1 MKKLL
6 LVLLPVLIC
15 GIWSC
20 GGGNT
25 VDDSG
30 KNVYSSQATQ
40 KNMEENPA
48 EEGFDAQ
55 NSDKKAIEIADEVM
69 KAMGGRKNWNETRFI
84 SWNFFGRR
92 QLHWDKQTGDVR
104 IDFNNGKFNALLNV
118 YNKEGATLTGKVMK
132 DSMAVT
138 QPDSLQKYLKQ
149 GKSIWINDMYW
160 LCMPFKLKDSG
171 VTLKYAREDTL
182 KGGKKADV
190 LTLTFSEVGDTPQ
203 NKYEVYVDQESK
215 LVSKWAYFKTATQDS
230 ANFSTPWQ
238 NYQKYG
244 NLMLSD
250 DRGRARLSAIKVL
263 DKVPEKLLTTFEK
276 VEVK

>member
-15 GIWSC
+15 GVWSC

-25 VDDSG
+25 VGDG
-30 KNVYSSQATQ
+30 EKNVYSSQATQ

-55 NSDKKAIEIADEVM
+55 NSDKKAIEIANEVM

>member
-6 LVLLPVLIC
+6 LALLPVLVL

-25 VDDSG
+25 SG
-30 KNVYSSQATQ
+30 NTEQTIDSSQTAQ
-40 KNMEENPA
+40 ENVEENPA
-48 EEGFDAQ
+48 AEGFDAQ

-104 IDFNNGKFNALLNV
+104 IDFNNGKFKALLNV
-118 YNKEGATLTGKVMK
+118 YNKEGAALTGKVMK
-132 DSMAVT
+132 DSVAVT
-138 QPDSLQKYLKQ
+138 QPDSLQKYLKR

-171 VTLKYAREDTL
+171 VTLKYAREDTI

-190 LTLTFSEVGDTPQ
+190 LTLTFKEVGDTPQ

-215 LVSKWAYFKTATQDS
+215 LVAKWAYFKMAAQDS
-230 ANFSTPWQ
+230 ANFTTPWQ

-250 DRGRARLSAIKVL
+250 DRGRAKLSAIKVL

>member
-15 GIWSC
+15 GVWSC

-25 VDDSG
+25 VGDG
-30 KNVYSSQATQ
+30 EKNVYSSQATQ

-138 QPDSLQKYLKQ
+138 QPDSLQKYLKR

>member
-55 NSDKKAIEIADEVM
+55 NSDKKAIEIANEVM